1 MNDQLTDI
9 TLVIDRSGS
18 MQSIKRKAEKGIN
31 GFIDDQKKQ
40 PGEANLSLIQ
50 FDTEFDFLH
59 KGTPINQVGNYQLE
73 PRGGTALLD
82 AVGQSI
88 LNTGERLSS
97 IPEANRPGLV
107 IFVIMTDGEENS
119 STQFSRAQIRQM
131 VEHQQTVYN
140 WQFTYLGANQD
151 AFGEAAKLGIR
162 DDQGTANF
170 SADKVDFAYDST
182 SSKVK
187 RMRNQRRQ
195 GETVSNAFVDEETEA
210 MR

>member
-18 MQSIKRKAEKGIN
+18 MSGIKTLAENGIN

-50 FDTEFDFLH
+50 FDTKFEFLH
-59 KGTPINQVGNYQLE
+59 KGTPIKKVGNYQLE
-73 PRGGTALLD
+73 PSGSTALLD
-82 AVGQSI
+82 AVGHAI
-88 LNTGERLSS
+88 LNTGERLAAM
-97 IPEANRPGLV
+97 PEADRPGLV
-107 IFVIMTDGEENS
+107 IFVIMTDGEENAS
-119 STQFSRAQIRQM
+119 RIFSREQIRQM

-151 AFGEAAKLGIR
+151 AFDEAGKLGIHN
-162 DDQGTANF
+162 DGGTANF
-170 SADKVDFAYDST
+170 TADKVDRAYDST

-187 RMRNQRRQ
+187 RMRKQRRT
-195 GETVSNAFVDEETEA
+195 GETVSNAFADEETGT
-210 MR
+210 MQ